1 MKQPS
6 ACVQSVTSDETP
18 PITLA
23 KLRQSLGEA
32 FVAALA
38 DSATIGML
46 LSADGTLW
54 QEQLRGPERWRLIET
69 MNATRAEAVLR
80 AVTAIASD
88 RVLKVQYRLDGSHI
102 VGQPLGLNC
111 ACCRPK
117 PLQAAPD
124 PLFRLCWRK
133 ICMIRSC
140 LKNAERE
147 ELRALNN

>member
-18 PITLA
+18 PSTLA
-23 KLRQSLGEA
+23 KLHQSLGEA

-38 DSATIGML
+38 DSATIGMV

-54 QEQLRGPERWRLIET
+54 QERLRGPERWCRIEALS
-69 MNATRAEAVLR
+69 ATRAEEVLGT
-80 AVTAIASD
+80 VTEIASD
-88 RVLKVQYRLDGSHI
+88 RALEVEYRLDGSRI
-102 VGQPLGLNC
+102 VGQPLGLKC
-111 ACCRPK
+111 TCCRPS
-117 PLQAAPD
+117 PQQAAEN

-133 ICMIRSC
+133 ISMVRSC

-147 ELRALNN
+147 EMRALQR